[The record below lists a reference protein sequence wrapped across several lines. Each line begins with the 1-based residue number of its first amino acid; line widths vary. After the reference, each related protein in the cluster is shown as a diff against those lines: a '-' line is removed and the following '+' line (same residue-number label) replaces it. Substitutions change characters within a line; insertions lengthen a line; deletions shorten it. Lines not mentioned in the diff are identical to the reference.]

1 MTNASTRTCSLI
13 GLGWLGMP
21 LAERLLT
28 LGYQVLGSTTT
39 PDKVDTLRQKGINAI
54 ELRLSPAPD
63 GDLTTLLDADVLVVN
78 VPPRA
83 GQFGEQH
90 HPEQMRLLAEAVRES
105 RVQHVLY
112 VSSTSVYPELNRDV
126 YEEDVQSP
134 AQAAAPALATAEQYW
149 LALAP
154 ERLVTVIRCAGL
166 MGGSRIPGKYVA
178 GRTVDSGTLPVNY
191 LHQVDAVGLLS
202 AVIEKGI
209 VGTFNA
215 VAPQHPSRE
224 AVYRQSCAAF
234 GYAEPTFVE
243 PDKPLPFK
251 RINGDKLTQATAYR
265 FVYPDPLS
273 FPYQP

>member
-1 MTNASTRTCSLI
+1 MNTSKRTCSLI
-13 GLGWLGMP
+13 GLGWLGLP

-28 LGYQVLGSTTT
+28 LGYRVSGSTTT
-39 PDKVDTLRQKGINAI
+39 PDKVATLRHKGIHAI
-54 ELRLSPAPD
+54 ELRLSPAPE
-63 GDLTTLLDADVLVVN
+63 GDLPTLLDTDVLVVN

-83 GQFGEQH
+83 GQFGDQY
-90 HPEQMRLLAEAVRES
+90 HPEQMRLLAEAVRGS
-105 RVQHVLY
+105 RIQHIIY
-112 VSSTSVYPELNRDV
+112 VSSTSVYPELSRDV

-134 AQAAAPALATAEQYW
+134 AQSAAPALATAEQYW

-154 ERLVTVIRCAGL
+154 ERAVTVVRCAGL

-178 GRTVDSGTLPVNY
+178 GRTVESGTLPVNY

-202 AVIEKGI
+202 AVIEQGLA
-209 VGTFNA
+209 GTFNA
-215 VAPQHPSRE
+215 VAPQHPTRE

-234 GYAEPTFVE
+234 GYAEPTFVT

-251 RINGDKLTQATAYR
+251 RINGDRLTQATAYR

>member
-1 MTNASTRTCSLI
+1 MANASTRTCSII
-13 GLGWLGMP
+13 GLGWLGLP

-28 LGYQVLGSTTT
+28 LGYSILGSTTT
-39 PDKVDTLRQKGINAI
+39 PEKAALLRQKGINAV

-63 GDLTTLLDADVLVVN
+63 GNLATLLDADVLVVN

-83 GQFGEQH
+83 GQFGDQH
-90 HPEQMRLLAEAVRES
+90 HPEQMRLLAEAVRSS
-105 RVQHVLY
+105 RIRHVIY

-134 AQAAAPALATAEQYW
+134 VQSAAPALATAEQYW

-154 ERLVTVIRCAGL
+154 ERAVTVVRCAGL
-166 MGGSRIPGKYVA
+166 MGGARIPGKYVA

-202 AVIEKGI
+202 AVIEKRI

-215 VAPQHPSRE
+215 VAPQHPTRE

-234 GYAEPTFVE
+234 GYAAPMFVTPE
-243 PDKPLPFK
+243 KPLPFK
-251 RINGDKLTQATAYR
+251 RINGDKLTRATAYP